1 MSDPSRRGADRAS
14 RLARAAA
21 LSGTSGKV
29 CPADHATLLLEAI
42 IEPGDRVTSE
52 GDNQK
57 QADFLASAL
66 AKVDPARVHDLHM
79 VQSVLA
85 LPDHLAVVERGI
97 ATRLDF
103 SYAGPQSRRLAK
115 LVASNALKIGAIHTY
130 LELYARVLVDLTP
143 QVSLVV
149 ADKADCDGNLYT
161 GPNTEDTPTI
171 TEAAAFRGG
180 IVVAQVNEIVDRLPR
195 VDVPGDWIDV
205 VIPSPKPYLIDPLF
219 TRDPAKVR
227 DENVLMAMMAI
238 AAVYE
243 PYQVQRL
250 NHGIGYATAAI
261 ELVLPTF
268 AAPRGLKG
276 KIARHFVLNP
286 HPTLIPAIKAGFVES
301 VYCFGSELGMERYV
315 SNHAD
320 IFPVGADGN
329 LRCNR
334 ALAQAAGLYAC
345 DLFIGGTL
353 QIDAQGNSSTATK
366 GRITGFGGAPNMGA
380 DPRGRRHAS
389 PTWLRAGRKA
399 GDSLR
404 GRKLVVQMVQTR
416 QPNGAPSFVER
427 LDAFDLAASAGFAL
441 PPVMIYG
448 DDVTHVITERGVANL
463 LRCRSPQEREAALRA
478 VAGDTEFGKRR
489 SAEAGDTLRRRG
501 IVAFPTDLGIDVS
514 TATRDWLA
522 AKTIDDLVTASGG
535 LYAPPAKFR
544 PHAAVPNAIPVTQ
557 D

>member
-1 MSDPSRRGADRAS
+1 MSDLSRHEADRPS

-21 LSGTSGKV
+21 VCGTSGKL
-29 CPADHATLLLEAI
+29 CPAERATQLLEAI
-42 IEPGDRVTSE
+42 IEPGDRLAIE

-66 AKVDPARVHDLHM
+66 ANVDPARIHDLHM

-85 LPDHLAVVERGI
+85 LPDHLAVFERGI
-97 ATRLDF
+97 ANRLDF
-103 SYAGPQSRRLAK
+103 AYAGPQSRRLAE
-115 LVASNALKIGAIHTY
+115 LVASNAVKIGAIHTY
-130 LELYARVLVDLTP
+130 LELYARTLVDLTP
-143 QVSLVV
+143 QVALVV
-149 ADKADCDGNLYT
+149 ADKADRDGNLYT

-180 IVVAQVNEIVDRLPR
+180 IVVAQVNEIVDHLPR
-195 VDVPGDWIDV
+195 VDVPGDWVDF

-219 TRDPAKVR
+219 TRDPAKIR

-243 PYQVQRL
+243 PYEVQRL

-261 ELVLPTF
+261 ELILPTF
-268 AAPRGLKG
+268 AAQRGLKG

-286 HPTLIPAIKAGFVES
+286 HPTLIPAIEAGFVDS

-315 SNHAD
+315 SSHAD
-320 IFPVGADGN
+320 LFPIGSDGN
-329 LRCNR
+329 LRSNR
-334 ALAQAAGLYAC
+334 ALAQVAGQYAC

-380 DPRGRRHAS
+380 DPRGRRHDSLA
-389 PTWLRAGRKA
+389 WLRAGQEA
-399 GDSLR
+399 GESLR
-404 GRKLVVQMVQTR
+404 GRKLVVQMVQTH
-416 QPNGAPSFVER
+416 QPNGAPSFVGR

-441 PPVMIYG
+441 PPIMIYG

-463 LRCRSPQEREAALRA
+463 LRCRSMQEREAALRA
-478 VAGDTEFGKRR
+478 VAGDTEFGRR
-489 SAEAGDTLRRRG
+489 QAPDAGDDLRRRG
-501 IVAFPTDLGIDVS
+501 IVMFPSDLGIDVA

-522 AKTIDDLVTASGG
+522 AKTINDLVTASGG
-535 LYAPPAKFR
+535 RYDPPAKFR
-544 PHAAVPNAIPVTQ
+544 PDAIR
-557 D
+557 